1 MEGKQLDVPRFY
13 EALARIIAAR
23 EGCKVS
29 VTVEAVQ
36 EARSA

>member
-1 MEGKQLDVPRFY
+1 MEKKQIDVPRLY

-29 VTVEAVQ
+29 VTVEAAQV
-36 EARSA
+36 ARSA